1 MKYLWS
7 ILIILLT
14 IFFIFNVK
22 AENINNAEI
31 NSLEIIDY
39 LKDNNKL
46 DKVKYLCTNNFCS
59 REMYGN
65 KEKEIKSFLKNYISK
80 IKEKS
85 LEEGIKAELKG
96 FKITKIVFNDF

>member
-1 MKYLWS
+1 
-7 ILIILLT
+7 
-14 IFFIFNVK
+14 
-22 AENINNAEI
+22 
-31 NSLEIIDY
+31 
-39 LKDNNKL
+39 
-46 DKVKYLCTNNFCS
+46 
-59 REMYGN
+59 MYGN